1 MIRFADPQGV
11 HSYAWPSL
19 GRQNSEQLE
28 HDRCFNRHFFA
39 WIALFLH
46 ILALVIRF
54 LLIEYLQVYQVCM
67 FLNVCATHTDL
78 ILYYIY
84 ICVCAFTYAYIFTN
98 IHFECGWSEVK
109 HRVTSRGKRFGH
121 PWSKWGLWPL
131 PCVTCLSMSVADA
144 ICPKFRH
151 GLMHAMPALGVRAG
165 GTQFGRQQHMSLGR
179 TSQPNSHRV
188 LGPDPQTPCG

>member
-46 ILALVIRF
+46 ILALVIQF

-67 FLNVCATHTDL
+67 FLNAL
-78 ILYYIY
+78 RIQIWFYIIY
-84 ICVCAFTYAYIFTN
+84 ICVCVLLLTRTFLQTYILNADGQKWNIGSQAEASDLGTPDQNEACDLSLVLLAFPFLLLTPSALNFAMVW
-98 IHFECGWSEVK
+98 CM
-109 HRVTSRGKRFGH
+109 R
-121 PWSKWGLWPL
+121 
-131 PCVTCLSMSVADA
+131 CL
-144 ICPKFRH
+144 
-151 GLMHAMPALGVRAG
+151 L
-165 GTQFGRQQHMSLGR
+165 
-179 TSQPNSHRV
+179 
-188 LGPDPQTPCG
+188 

>member
-1 MIRFADPQGV
+1 M
-11 HSYAWPSL
+11 L
-19 GRQNSEQLE
+19 GRPLGGKIRSNWSMTDVLIDTFSLE
-28 HDRCFNRHFFA
+28 LHCSYIYLHWLYNFCLLNIYRCTRYVCFSMRYAYRFDS
-39 WIALFLH
+39 
-46 ILALVIRF
+46 IL
-54 LLIEYLQVYQVCM
+54 
-67 FLNVCATHTDL
+67 
-78 ILYYIY
+78 Y

-131 PCVTCLSMSVADA
+131 PCVTCLSISVADA